1 MSARTPPKQFALGLI
16 CVNVSGH
23 FHRGIIMLR
32 TATALAALLA
42 ATPALAQPTGEAGMP
57 NPNDRS
63 DTFTI
68 ALGAAI
74 IPDYEG
80 SNDSEFTP
88 FAAVRGRVGGLSFFS
103 RGTYLYLD
111 LLSPPENGIDFDV
124 GPIVGFRRDRTGKVK
139 DDFVNDLPERDT
151 AIELGGFAGVTFHGL
166 TNPYDALS
174 LRLDVV
180 SDVGGAHK
188 STIFTPNV
196 EFGTPLSRTT
206 YVGASISADFVA
218 GRYAEYYYSI
228 SPAEGFIA
236 GLPAYDADGGM
247 KNWKISG
254 LINQS
259 ITGDL
264 THGFSVF
271 GAGSYSR
278 LVGDIADS
286 PIVDDRGSRSQWQA
300 AVGLAYTF

>member
-1 MSARTPPKQFALGLI
+1 
-16 CVNVSGH
+16 
-23 FHRGIIMLR
+23 MLR
-32 TATALAALLA
+32 TAPTALLAALLLT
-42 ATPALAQPTGEAGMP
+42 ATPALAQPAGEAAMP
-57 NPNDRS
+57 DPNDQS
-63 DTFTI
+63 DTFTV
-68 ALGAAI
+68 ALGGAF

-80 SNDSEFTP
+80 SNDYEGTP
-88 FAAVRGRVGGLSFFS
+88 FAAIRGRVNGMSFS
-103 RGTYLYLD
+103 TRGTYLYLD
-111 LLSPPENGIDFDV
+111 LIRRPDSGIDFDA
-124 GPIVGFRRDRTGKVK
+124 GPIVGFRRERTSKVK
-139 DDFVNDLPERDT
+139 DDFVTRLPERDT
-151 AIELGGFAGVTFHGL
+151 AIELGGFVGATFHGL
-166 TNPYDALS
+166 TNPYDQLS

-188 STIFTPNV
+188 STIFSPAID
-196 EFGTPLSRTT
+196 FGTPLSKHTFI
-206 YVGASISADFVA
+206 GASLSADFVA

-247 KNWKISG
+247 KNWKLTA

-264 THGFSVF
+264 THGLSIF

-286 PIVDDRGSRSQWQA
+286 PIVDDRGSASQWQA
-300 AVGLAYTF
+300 ILGLAYTF

>member
-1 MSARTPPKQFALGLI
+1 
-16 CVNVSGH
+16 
-23 FHRGIIMLR
+23 MLR
-32 TATALAALLA
+32 TATAVIALLA
-42 ATPALAQPTGEAGMP
+42 ATPALAQGAGDPGLP
-57 NPNDRS
+57 NPNDQT
-63 DTFTI
+63 DVFTV
-68 ALGAAI
+68 ALGGAW

-80 SNDSEFTP
+80 SNDYEGTP
-88 FAAVRGRVGGLSFFS
+88 FAAIRGRVNGMSFS
-103 RGTYLYLD
+103 TRGTYLYLD
-111 LLSPPENGIDFDV
+111 LIRRPDSGIDFDA
-124 GPIVGFRRDRTGKVK
+124 GPIVGFRRERTGKVK
-139 DDFVNDLPERDT
+139 DDFVTRLPERDT
-151 AIELGGFAGVTFHGL
+151 AIEIGGFAGVTFHGL
-166 TNPYDALS
+166 TNPYDQLS

-188 STIFTPNV
+188 STIFSPAID
-196 EFGTPLSRTT
+196 FGTPLSKHTFI
-206 YVGASISADFVA
+206 GASLSADFVA

-247 KNWKISG
+247 KNWKLSA

-264 THGFSVF
+264 THGLSIF

-286 PIVDDRGSRSQWQA
+286 PIVDNRGSASQWQA
-300 AVGLAYTF
+300 ALGLAYTF